1 MSQADRVRAAAKRLE
16 THAKILKRKGLIEGY
31 ANLMSEATKLRA
43 IADALE
49 REGLRD
55 GESTGSLQDVT
66 QAQLERRARGI
77 AAGKAAADPRKAAI
91 VTRWGTMGKAAKALR
106 ISPQA
111 LSAYL
116 SGLYPCP
123 ENVARIVE
131 REFGLP
137 PDSRTRLKGTTK

>member
-1 MSQADRVRAAAKRLE
+1 MARKMHADGKHEDAE
-16 THAKILKRKGLIEGY
+16 TLLDVAFDLLNG
-31 ANLMSEATKLRA
+31 AVAF
-43 IADALE
+43 E
-49 REGLRD
+49 RLRD

-131 REFGLP
+131 RETGLP
-137 PDSRTRLKGTTK
+137 PDSRTWLKGTTK